1 MSIQSSSIKRND
13 EIKITVYRGTKQIGG
28 CCTVIEY
35 GDSKIAIDI
44 GSPLPG
50 TSQEQ
55 LIIEGITEG
64 TPNCDAVLLTHY
76 HGDHIGE
83 CSNVLD
89 GIPIY
94 ASSLCA
100 EIMIAY
106 QNHMANHI
114 DNPIDANK
122 IVSFSFNEK
131 LAIGDFTI
139 FPIESDHSA
148 VGSVMFLIEVGGKR
162 ILHTGDFRLHG
173 RRYETLIGH
182 IKTIGDIDLLITEG
196 TSLARIADDPWN
208 EDRVKN
214 EMEHLLKK
222 YKYCFVHCSST
233 NLDRLE
239 IISTAVERGK
249 YFIVSPFIKQLFDIS
264 EKYGFNKF
272 NKPLIDGYNL
282 RLEEKG
288 FSYVVRNDT
297 RSKNRM
303 KYFFDKY
310 PEDSCYIYSMWR
322 GYMEM
327 ESNKELYNIADGKVM
342 HVHSSGHITKE
353 DLNSFIK
360 LVAPDKII
368 VIHTENDGDYSD
380 ILYRDRIVAITDGEE
395 YVVT

>member
-1 MSIQSSSIKRND
+1 MSIQSSSINSND
-13 EIKITVYRGTKQIGG
+13 KIKIIVYRGTKQVGG
-28 CCTVIEY
+28 CCTVIEF
-35 GDSKIAIDI
+35 GNSKIAIDI

-50 TSQEQ
+50 TNQEQ

-83 CSNVLD
+83 CSNILD

-94 ASSLCA
+94 ACSLCA

-122 IVSFSFNEK
+122 IVPFSFNQK
-131 LAIGDFTI
+131 LVIGDFTI

-162 ILHTGDFRLHG
+162 VLHTGDFRLHG
-173 RRYETLIGH
+173 CRYEKLMEQINEIGN
-182 IKTIGDIDLLITEG
+182 IDLLITEG
-196 TSLARIADDPWN
+196 TSLSRNEDDPWN

-214 EMEHLLKK
+214 EMEHLFKK
-222 YKYCFVHCSST
+222 YKYCFVQCSST

-239 IISTAVERGK
+239 IISRVVERGK
-249 YFIVSPFIKQLFDIS
+249 YFIVSPFIKKLFDIS
-264 EKYGFNKF
+264 EKYGVNSF
-272 NKPLIDGYNL
+272 NKPLIDGDNL

-288 FSYVVRNDT
+288 FTYILRNDSQ
-297 RSKNRM
+297 SKKRM
-303 KYFFDKY
+303 SYFNKY
-310 PEDSCYIYSMWR
+310 PENSCYIYSMWK

-327 ESNKELYNIADGKVM
+327 DSNKDFYNIANGKVQ
-342 HVHSSGHITKE
+342 HVHSSGHVTKE

-360 LVAPDKII
+360 LVDPNKII
-368 VIHTENDGDYSD
+368 VIHTENNGYYSD
-380 ILYRDRIVAITDGEE
+380 ILYRDRIAGITDKEE
-395 YVVT
+395 FIVT